1 MSNTRYLLLTDEKNN
16 GEVIKQ
22 VGRTFFSFENF
33 EWKKRG
39 LSAGYFLPEALEY
52 ECYKE
57 ISEDEA
63 MKIIKSKS
71 PPTDD
76 SAYLC

>member
-1 MSNTRYLLLTDEKNN
+1 MGNTRYLLLTDEKNK

-22 VGRTFFSFENF
+22 VGRSFFSFVNSK
-33 EWKKRG
+33 WKKRG
-39 LSAGYFLPEALEY
+39 LSIGYFLPGALEY

-63 MKIIKSKS
+63 MKIIKAS
-71 PPTDD
+71 
-76 SAYLC
+76 

>member
-22 VGRTFFSFENF
+22 VGRTFFSFVNS

-52 ECYKE
+52 DATRK
-57 ISEDEA
+57 
-63 MKIIKSKS
+63 
-71 PPTDD
+71 
-76 SAYLC
+76 